1 MGKAASGDCGHDV
14 QPAAARGH
22 SSSGNREQ
30 ELAMRIHGPCERA
43 QAARP
48 RSVIRH
54 VCLAGAGRGSPKL
67 SKRGWRGELGEVVAS
82 VLTNCARAAIKK
94 GGAEAE
100 LAS

>member
-1 MGKAASGDCGHDV
+1 
-14 QPAAARGH
+14 
-22 SSSGNREQ
+22 
-30 ELAMRIHGPCERA
+30 MRIHGPCERA

-67 SKRGWRGELGEVVAS
+67 SKRGWRGELEEVVAS

-100 LAS
+100 LTS